1 MYTCYSTHY
10 GHSCGIGHN
19 SKSAA
24 QVHLRTLQGYYYQ
37 GHVNLGKF
45 DELKEV
51 TLRKEAIELQA
62 NPMFFKWYHA
72 RYSGV
77 HLRQLFPEEKKVFGK
92 SWPMMEAE
100 LLNKP
105 KSKKPLEK
113 TEKPQT
119 EDTQKTEHMDS
130 ILNLD
135 ALATAVSQKLDL
147 AEVQEKANKTI
158 AEVPAQVAKV
168 AQQETLRI
176 VEDQLEA
183 FSKQTKEA
191 ICEQLAQTIA
201 KGIEDQIPKKVV
213 VQLGELPEK
222 KLSTHV
228 HQAFDRVLKLAAMR
242 ENVLLVGPA
251 GCGKTTLAKQIS
263 DVLNLPFYAISLS
276 GGTTESTFK
285 GRYIPSGEHGKFE
298 FQQSSF
304 ITFYE
309 AGGVVLLDEM
319 DACDENVLVSINT
332 ALDNGYLDLPDRAS
346 NPVAKKH
353 PDFVCIASANTYG
366 HGANRMYC
374 GRNQLD
380 GATLDRF
387 LAGLVEVDYDKDL
400 EKVLISNGQ
409 FRSKVWSL
417 RDKVNKKKLRRIVST
432 RVASKLDNQIAAG
445 ILTEQLAIKQIT
457 CGWSED
463 ELAAVR

>member
-10 GHSCGIGHN
+10 GHTCGVGHT
-19 SKSAA
+19 SKAAA
-24 QVHLRTLQGYYYQ
+24 QSHLRTLKGYHYK
-37 GHVNLGKF
+37 GHTNLGKF
-45 DELKEV
+45 NDLKEI
-51 TLRKEAIELQA
+51 TLRKEAADLQI
-62 NPMFFKWYHA
+62 NTLFFHWYA
-72 RYSGV
+72 CKYSTT
-77 HLRQLFPEEKKVFGK
+77 HLKKFFPNEEVFGK
-92 SWPMMEAE
+92 PWPEMEAK
-100 LLNKP
+100 LLNTQ
-105 KSKKPLEK
+105 EQRQK
-113 TEKPQT
+113 TEDPQT
-119 EDTQKTEHMDS
+119 EGTPKTEHMDS

-135 ALATAVSQKLDL
+135 ALAKAVSQKLDL
-147 AEVQEKANKTI
+147 TEVQERANKAI
-158 AEVPAQVAKV
+158 AAVPSQVAKV
-168 AQQETLRI
+168 AQQETQRI

-183 FSKQTKEA
+183 FSKETKEA
-191 ICEQLAQTIA
+191 ICAALAETIA
-201 KGIEDQIPKKVV
+201 KGIEEQIPKKTV
-213 VQLGELPEK
+213 VQIGDLPEK

-276 GGTTESTFK
+276 GGTTESAFK

-309 AGGVVLLDEM
+309 SGGVVLLDEM

-332 ALDNGYLDLPDRAS
+332 ALDNGYLDLPDRAD

-409 FRSKVWSL
+409 FRSKVWTL
-417 RDKVNKKKLRRIVST
+417 RDKVNQKKLRRIVST